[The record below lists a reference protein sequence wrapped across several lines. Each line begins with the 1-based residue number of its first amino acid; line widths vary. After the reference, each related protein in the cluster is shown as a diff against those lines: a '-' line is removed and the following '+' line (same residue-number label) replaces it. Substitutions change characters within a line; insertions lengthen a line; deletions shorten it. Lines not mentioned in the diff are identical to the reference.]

1 MAVRVG
7 IIDIGTSSIKL
18 IIGEAVNG
26 HIHVLEYLKNLVP
39 VGKDVFFRSR
49 ISPEAT
55 KQTVAILEKYKK
67 VIKEFDVTTLKVIAT
82 TAAREAE
89 NNDIFLDTIFR
100 LTGFNVEVLTAGDVI
115 YFLDAYLYNEL
126 KERYPIHSKNVLIVE
141 LGSGNVDISLL
152 EKGFTVMS
160 VGLPLGPLRLRQ
172 LTAKLEGSTLD
183 VNEAVEQYV
192 GKEIGFIKRYFPDIK
207 IDDVIMIDEN
217 YSEYLRQI
225 SGLPDPGSKF
235 FPVAKSY
242 AEKMLRE
249 LHDRTPDEIA
259 ADYKVSPEYS
269 DTITAFSTI
278 INSFI
283 RTAEVEQI
291 YMFEASLS
299 EAILANIALDY
310 ELSSKYNKS
319 GQLLSLVRF
328 ICKKFNVDRMHSEHV
343 ALIAEVFFENLRE
356 QMGLKKSDLLYL
368 TLSAYLHDIGMSV
381 SNRSHH
387 KHSEY
392 MINALNL
399 FRLSDEEIKIIA
411 CVARYHRKSTPQDS
425 HLLFKSLPLGRQ
437 ILVQKLSAIL
447 RVANSL
453 DSSHRQKIEK
463 IVFNKGHR
471 DHAVI
476 NLKVK
481 DNFIFEKHEF
491 YEKVMVLEEIIGNKI
506 ILKIQAD

>member
-1 MAVRVG
+1 MAARVG

-18 IIGEAVNG
+18 IIGEAVKDK
-26 HIHVLEYLKNLVP
+26 IQVLEYLKNLVP
-39 VGKDVFFRSR
+39 VGRDVFYHSR

-67 VIKEFDVTTLKVIAT
+67 VIKEYDVATLKVIAT

-100 LTGFNVEVLTAGDVI
+100 LTGLNVEVLTAGDVI

-152 EKGFTVMS
+152 EKGFTLMS

-192 GKEIGFIKRYFPDIK
+192 GKEIGFIKRYFPDTK

-217 YSEYLRQI
+217 YSEYLRHI

-235 FPVAKSY
+235 FPVPKLF
-242 AEKMLRE
+242 AEKMMAE
-249 LHDRTPDEIA
+249 LHDRTPDEII

-269 DTITAFSTI
+269 DTITAYSTI
-278 INSFI
+278 LNSFI
-283 RTAEVEQI
+283 KTAEVEQV
-291 YMFEASLS
+291 YVFEASLS

-310 ELSSKYNKS
+310 EISSKYNKS
-319 GQLLSLVRF
+319 GQLLSLVKF
-328 ICKKFNVDRMHSEHV
+328 ICKKFNVDRLHSEHV
-343 ALIAEVFFENLRE
+343 AMIAEVFFENLRE
-356 QMGLKKSDLLYL
+356 QMGLRKSELLYL

-392 MINALNL
+392 MISALNL
-399 FRLSDEEIKIIA
+399 FRLTDEEIKIIA
-411 CVARYHRKSTPQDS
+411 CVARYHRKSTPKES
-425 HLLFKSLPLGRQ
+425 HLLFKSLPLEKQ
-437 ILVQKLSAIL
+437 ILVQKLSSIL

-453 DSSHRQKIEK
+453 DASHMQKIEK
-463 IVFNKGHR
+463 IEFGSGRREHT
-471 DHAVI
+471 VI
-476 NLKVK
+476 NMKVK

-491 YEKVMVLEEIIGNKI
+491 YEKAMVLEEIIGNKI
-506 ILKIQAD
+506 LLKITAD